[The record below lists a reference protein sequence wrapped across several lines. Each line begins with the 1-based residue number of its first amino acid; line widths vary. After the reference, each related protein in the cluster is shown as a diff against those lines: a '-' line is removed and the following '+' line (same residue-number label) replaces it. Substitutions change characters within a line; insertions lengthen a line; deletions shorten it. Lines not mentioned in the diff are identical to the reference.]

1 MASRGASPPFRA
13 RFSSRALSFFNFS
26 FRRFFF
32 LRSSSDEE
40 EDDEEDDDEE
50 DEEDE
55 VDGDRLRRPIFG
67 MRSDTVQTLQYRDDG
82 EYYIRAILS
91 FIFCI
96 FVVAVATCQ

>member
-1 MASRGASPPFRA
+1 MSGTAAARTSALVRGRVLSFVVSLLMASRGASPPFRA

-67 MRSDTVQTLQYRDDG
+67 MRSDTDTTVQG
-82 EYYIRAILS
+82 
-91 FIFCI
+91 
-96 FVVAVATCQ
+96 